1 MKFEIWNLEYEIRTW
16 NQGKQ
21 EQTEMPTYAFKGR
34 NRLNEL
40 VAGERDAASQNE
52 LRALLRREQIILTQ
66 ASEKNSVISIPKLG
80 RRKKVGAKEL
90 AVFTRQFSVMID
102 AGLPLVQCIDIL
114 AEQQQNAF
122 FKDVLRQVRQ
132 NVEEGSTLYAALE
145 KHPKVFDSLYTHMV
159 EAGEAGG
166 VLDLILQRLAT
177 LIEKVVKLKRSIVSA
192 SIYPAA
198 VIAVA
203 IGAIA
208 TIMIVVIPQFEQI
221 FIGLLGP
228 GELLPLP
235 TRIVMGISHFLA
247 GWGGL
252 ALLVMLIGAAV
263 GISYYYKTEKGRW
276 QIDSLLLKTPIFG
289 SILRK
294 VAVARFS
301 RILSTLLSSGVPILQ
316 SLDITA
322 KTAGNVVIEN
332 AILKVRA
339 GVERGENFVDPLKA
353 SKVFPHMVGQMIGV
367 GEQTGALDAMLG
379 KIADFYEEEVDT
391 AIADLLALIEPVLIA
406 FLGVTI
412 GSIVISMYLPLFTL
426 IGKLA
431 SGGK

>member
-1 MKFEIWNLEYEIRTW
+1 
-16 NQGKQ
+16 
-21 EQTEMPTYAFKGR
+21 MPTYAFKGR

-40 VAGERDAASQNE
+40 VTGEREAASQDE
-52 LRALLRREQIILTQ
+52 LRALLRRDQIVMME
-66 ASEKNSVISIPKLG
+66 ASEKGRDIAIPKIG
-80 RRKKVGAKEL
+80 RRKKVKSREL

-102 AGLPLVQCIDIL
+102 AGLPLVQCLDIL
-114 AEQQQNAF
+114 ANQQKNAF
-122 FKDVLRQVRQ
+122 FKEVLLQVRQ

-159 EAGEAGG
+159 EAGETGG

-198 VIAVA
+198 VILVA
-203 IGAIA
+203 IAA
-208 TIMIVVIPQFEQI
+208 VTTIMIVVIPQFEQI

-228 GELLPLP
+228 GEQLPLP
-235 TRIVMGISHFLA
+235 TRIVMGISGFLA

-252 ALLVMLIGAAV
+252 GLLVAIIGASVAV
-263 GISYYYKTEKGRW
+263 SFYYKTPRGRW
-276 QIDSLLLKTPIFG
+276 QIDTLLLKTPIFG
-289 SILRK
+289 GILRK
-294 VAVARFS
+294 VAVARFA

-353 SKVFPHMVGQMIGV
+353 TDVFPHMVAQMVGV

-391 AIADLLALIEPVLIA
+391 AIADLLAMIEPALIA

-412 GSIVISMYLPLFTL
+412 GSIVISMYLPLFSL

-431 SGGK
+431 SGSK

>member
-1 MKFEIWNLEYEIRTW
+1 
-16 NQGKQ
+16 
-21 EQTEMPTYAFKGR
+21 MPTFAYKGR

-40 VAGERDAASQNE
+40 VSGEREAKNQEE
-52 LRALLRREQIILTQ
+52 LRSLLRREQVVMTQ
-66 ASEKNSVISIPKLG
+66 ASEKGRDISIPKLG
-80 RRKKVGAKEL
+80 RRKKVKAKEL

-114 AEQQQNAF
+114 GEQQNNVF

-132 NVEEGSTLYAALE
+132 NVEEGATLFTAMQ
-145 KHPKVFDSLYTHMV
+145 KHPKVFDNLYTSMV
-159 EAGEAGG
+159 EAGETGG

-177 LIEKVVKLKRSIVSA
+177 LIEKVVKLKRNIVSA

-198 VIAVA
+198 VIFVAIAAVA
-203 IGAIA
+203 V
-208 TIMIVVIPQFEQI
+208 IMVVVIPQFQQI
-221 FIGLLGP
+221 FMGLLGP

-235 TRIVMGISHFLA
+235 TRIVMAISNFLA

-252 ALLVMLIGAAV
+252 TSLAGIIGTAF
-263 GISYYYKTEKGRW
+263 GIKFYYKTPKGRW
-276 QIDSLLLKTPIFG
+276 QIDKLVLKLPIFG
-289 SILRK
+289 SLIRK
-294 VAVARFS
+294 IAVARFA

-316 SLDITA
+316 SLEITA
-322 KTAGNVVIEN
+322 KTAGNVIIED

-353 SKVFPHMVGQMIGV
+353 TNVFPHMVSQMIGV
-367 GEQTGALDAMLG
+367 GEQTGAMDAMLG
-379 KIADFYEEEVDT
+379 KIADFYEDEVDM
-391 AIADLLALIEPVLIA
+391 AIADLLGMIEPALIA

-431 SGGK
+431 SGSK

>member
-1 MKFEIWNLEYEIRTW
+1 MID
-16 NQGKQ
+16 
-21 EQTEMPTYAFKGR
+21 
-34 NRLNEL
+34 
-40 VAGERDAASQNE
+40 GEREAATQDD
-52 LRALLRREQIILTQ
+52 LRALLKREQIVMTQ
-66 ASEKNSVISIPKLG
+66 ASEKGREISIPKLG
-80 RRKKVGAKEL
+80 RRKKVKAKEL

-114 AEQQQNAF
+114 GEQQQNQF

-132 NVEEGSTLYAALE
+132 NVEEGSTLYSALE
-145 KHPKVFDSLYTHMV
+145 KHPKVFDSLFTHMV
-159 EAGEAGG
+159 EAGETGG

-198 VIAVA
+198 VILVA

-208 TIMIVVIPQFEQI
+208 IIMVVVIPQFEQI
-221 FIGLLGP
+221 FLGLLGP
-228 GELLPLP
+228 GEALPLP
-235 TRIVMGISHFLA
+235 TRIVMGISGFLA

-252 ALLVMLIGAAV
+252 TTLIVLIGTAV
-263 GISYYYKTEKGRW
+263 GTSYFYKTPKGRW
-276 QIDSLLLKTPIFG
+276 TIDSFLLKLPIFG

-294 VAVARFS
+294 IAVARFS

-322 KTAGNVVIEN
+322 RTAGNVIIED

-339 GVERGENFVDPLKA
+339 GVERGENFVEPLKA
-353 SKVFPHMVGQMIGV
+353 TNVFPHMVGQMIGV
-367 GEQTGALDAMLG
+367 GEQTGALEAMLS

-391 AIADLLALIEPVLIA
+391 AIADLLAMIEPVLIA

-412 GSIVISMYLPLFTL
+412 GSIVISMYLPLFSL

-431 SGGK
+431 GGPK

>member
-1 MKFEIWNLEYEIRTW
+1 
-16 NQGKQ
+16 
-21 EQTEMPTYAFKGR
+21 MPTYVFKGR
-34 NRLNEL
+34 NRLNEI
-40 VAGERDAASQNE
+40 VSGEREAASQDE
-52 LRALLRREQIILTQ
+52 LRALLRREQIVLTQ
-66 ASEKNSVISIPKLG
+66 ASEKGREIAIPKLG
-80 RRKKVGAKEL
+80 RNKKVKAKEL

-102 AGLPLVQCIDIL
+102 AGLPLVQCLDIL

-132 NVEEGSTLYAALE
+132 NVEEGSTLHAAME
-145 KHPKVFDSLYTHMV
+145 KHPKVFDGLYSHMV
-159 EAGEAGG
+159 EAGETGG

-198 VIAVA
+198 VILVAIAAVA
-203 IGAIA
+203 V
-208 TIMIVVIPQFEQI
+208 IMIVVIPQFEQI
-221 FIGLLGP
+221 FLGLLGP
-228 GELLPLP
+228 GEALPLP
-235 TRIVMGISHFLA
+235 TRIVMAISGFLA

-252 ALLVMLIGAAV
+252 ALLVAIIGASV
-263 GISYYYKTEKGRW
+263 GIGAYYKTPKGRW
-276 QIDSLLLKTPIFG
+276 QIDGLMLKLPIFG

-294 VAVARFS
+294 IAVARFS

-322 KTAGNVVIEN
+322 KTAGNVIIED
-332 AILKVRA
+332 AIMKIRA
-339 GVERGENFVDPLKA
+339 GVERGENFVEPLKA
-353 SKVFPHMVGQMIGV
+353 TDVFPHMVGQMVGV

-379 KIADFYEEEVDT
+379 KIADFYEDEVDT
-391 AIADLLALIEPVLIA
+391 AIADLLAMIEPALIA

-431 SGGK
+431 GGAK

>member
-1 MKFEIWNLEYEIRTW
+1 
-16 NQGKQ
+16 
-21 EQTEMPTYAFKGR
+21 MPTFVFKGR

-40 VAGERDAASQNE
+40 IAGEREAATQDE
-52 LRALLRREQIILTQ
+52 LRALLRREQIVLTQ
-66 ASEKNSVISIPKLG
+66 AKEKGREIAIPKIG

-114 AEQQQNAF
+114 GEQQQNAF

-132 NVEEGSTLYAALE
+132 NVEEGSTLYAAFE

-159 EAGEAGG
+159 EAGETGG

-198 VIAVA
+198 VITVA

-208 TIMIVVIPQFEQI
+208 VIMIVVIPQFEQI
-221 FIGLLGP
+221 FLGLLGP
-228 GELLPLP
+228 GEPLPLP
-235 TRIVMGISHFLA
+235 TRIVMAISGFIA

-252 ALLVMLIGAAV
+252 AILMILIGSAV
-263 GISYYYKTEKGRW
+263 GINFYYKTKQGRW

-316 SLDITA
+316 SLDITS
-322 KTAGNVVIEN
+322 KTAGNIVIED
-332 AILKVRA
+332 AIIKVRQ
-339 GVERGENFVDPLKA
+339 GVERGENFVDPLKETN
-353 SKVFPHMVGQMIGV
+353 VFPHMVGQMIGV

-391 AIADLLALIEPVLIA
+391 AIADLLGLMEPVLIA
-406 FLGVTI
+406 FLGITI
-412 GSIVISMYLPLFTL
+412 GSIVISMYLPLFSL
-426 IGKLA
+426 IGKL
-431 SGGK
+431 SGGGK

>member
-1 MKFEIWNLEYEIRTW
+1 REAT
-16 NQGKQ
+16 
-21 EQTEMPTYAFKGR
+21 
-34 NRLNEL
+34 
-40 VAGERDAASQNE
+40 SQDE
-52 LRALLRREQIILTQ
+52 LRALLRREQIVMMQ
-66 ASEKNSVISIPKLG
+66 ASEKGRVVSIPKLG

-114 AEQQQNAF
+114 AEQQQNTF
-122 FKDVLRQVRQ
+122 FKDVLHQVRQ
-132 NVEEGSTLYAALE
+132 NVEEGSTLFAALE
-145 KHPKVFDSLYTHMV
+145 KHPKVFDALYSHMV
-159 EAGEAGG
+159 EAGETGG

-177 LIEKVVKLKRSIVSA
+177 LIEKVVKLKRSLVSA
-192 SIYPAA
+192 SIYPSA
-198 VIAVA
+198 VILVA

-208 TIMIVVIPQFEQI
+208 VIMIVVIPQFEQI
-221 FIGLLGP
+221 FVGMLGP

-235 TRIVMGISHFLA
+235 TRIVMGISGFLA

-252 ALLVMLIGAAV
+252 AILVSIIGASV
-263 GISYYYKTEKGRW
+263 GISYYYKTTKGRW
-276 QIDSLLLKTPIFG
+276 HIDTLLLKLPIFG

-294 VAVARFS
+294 VGVARFS

-316 SLDITA
+316 ALEITS
-322 KTAGNVVIEN
+322 KTAGNVIIED

-339 GVERGENFVDPLKA
+339 GVERGESFVEPLKA
-353 SKVFPHMVGQMIGV
+353 TNVFPHMVSQMIGV

-391 AIADLLALIEPVLIA
+391 AIADLLALIEPLLIA

-412 GSIVISMYLPLFTL
+412 GSIVISMYLPLFSL
-426 IGKLA
+426 IGKLS
-431 SGGK
+431 SGGSK

>member
-1 MKFEIWNLEYEIRTW
+1 
-16 NQGKQ
+16 
-21 EQTEMPTYAFKGR
+21 MPTYAFKGR

-40 VAGERDAASQNE
+40 VAGEKDAATQDE
-52 LRALLRREQIILTQ
+52 LRALLRREQVILTS
-66 ASEKNSVISIPKLG
+66 ASEKGREIALPKLG
-80 RRKKVGAKEL
+80 RRKKVKAKEL

-114 AEQQQNAF
+114 SEQQQNAF
-122 FKDVLRQVRQ
+122 FKDVLREVRQ
-132 NVEEGSTLYAALE
+132 SVEEGSTLFAALE
-145 KHPKVFDSLYTHMV
+145 KHPKVFDNLFTSMV
-159 EAGEAGG
+159 EAGETGG

-198 VIAVA
+198 VITVA
-203 IGAIA
+203 IGAISV
-208 TIMIVVIPQFEQI
+208 IMIVVIPQFQAI
-221 FIGLLGP
+221 FLGLLGP
-228 GELLPLP
+228 GEELPLP
-235 TRIVMGISHFLA
+235 TRIVMGISSFMA

-252 ALLVMLIGAAV
+252 GLLVFLIGA
-263 GISYYYKTEKGRW
+263 GIGIRTYYKTPQGRW
-276 QIDSLLLKTPIFG
+276 NIDKFTLKVPIIG
-289 SILRK
+289 SIIRK

-322 KTAGNVVIEN
+322 KTAGNVIVED

-353 SKVFPHMVGQMIGV
+353 TNVFPHMVSQMVGV

-391 AIADLLALIEPVLIA
+391 AIADLLGLMEPVLIA
-406 FLGVTI
+406 FLGITI
-412 GSIVISMYLPLFTL
+412 GSIVISMYLPLFSL

-431 SGGK
+431 GGPK

>member
-1 MKFEIWNLEYEIRTW
+1 
-16 NQGKQ
+16 
-21 EQTEMPTYAFKGR
+21 MPTFVFKGR
-34 NRLNEL
+34 NRLNEMI
-40 VAGERDAASQNE
+40 AGEREAATQDE
-52 LRALLRREQIILTQ
+52 LRALLRREQIVMTQ
-66 ASEKNSVISIPKLG
+66 ATEKGREISIPKLG

-102 AGLPLVQCIDIL
+102 AGLPLVQCLDIL

-132 NVEEGSTLYAALE
+132 NVEEGATLYQAME
-145 KHPKVFDSLYTHMV
+145 RHPKVFDSLYTHMV
-159 EAGEAGG
+159 EAGETGG

-198 VIAVA
+198 VITVA

-208 TIMIVVIPQFEQI
+208 LIMIVVIPQFEQI
-221 FIGLLGP
+221 FLGLLGP
-228 GELLPLP
+228 GEMLPLP
-235 TRIVMGISHFLA
+235 TRIVMGISSFIA

-252 ALLVMLIGAAV
+252 TIAVIGIGIGV
-263 GISYYYKTEKGRW
+263 GINFYYKTPKGRW

-322 KTAGNVVIEN
+322 KTAGNVVIED
-332 AILKVRA
+332 AIIKVRQ

-353 SKVFPHMVGQMIGV
+353 TGVFPHMVSQMVGV
-367 GEQTGALDAMLG
+367 GEQTGAMDAMLG

-391 AIADLLALIEPVLIA
+391 AIADLLGLMEPVLIA

-412 GSIVISMYLPLFTL
+412 GSIVISMYLPLFSL
-426 IGKLA
+426 IGKL
-431 SGGK
+431 SGGPK

>member
-1 MKFEIWNLEYEIRTW
+1 
-16 NQGKQ
+16 
-21 EQTEMPTYAFKGR
+21 MPTFVYKGR

-40 VAGERDAASQNE
+40 VQGERDANNQEE
-52 LRALLRREQIILTQ
+52 LRALLRREQVVMTQ
-66 ASEKNSVISIPKLG
+66 ASEKGRDISIPKLG

-102 AGLPLVQCIDIL
+102 AGLPLVQCLDIL
-114 AEQQQNAF
+114 AEQQANPF

-132 NVEEGSTLYAALE
+132 NVEEGSTLFTAMQ
-145 KHPKVFDSLYTHMV
+145 KHPRVFDALYTSMV
-159 EAGEAGG
+159 EAGETGG

-198 VIAVA
+198 VILVAIIAVA
-203 IGAIA
+203 V
-208 TIMIVVIPQFEQI
+208 IMIVVIPQFQSI

-235 TRIVMGISHFLA
+235 TRIVVGISAFLA

-252 ALLVMLIGAAV
+252 ATLAASIGIAV
-263 GISYYYKTEKGRW
+263 AVRFYYKTNQGKW
-276 QIDSLLLKTPIFG
+276 NIDKIILKLPVFG
-289 SILRK
+289 SLVRK

-322 KTAGNVVIEN
+322 KTAGNAIIED
-332 AILKVRA
+332 AIFKVRA

-353 SKVFPHMVGQMIGV
+353 TEVFPHMVGQMIGV

-391 AIADLLALIEPVLIA
+391 AIADILAMIEPMLIA

-412 GSIVISMYLPLFTL
+412 GSIVVSMYMPMFTL

-431 SGGK
+431 SGGH

>member
-1 MKFEIWNLEYEIRTW
+1 
-16 NQGKQ
+16 
-21 EQTEMPTYAFKGR
+21 MPTFAYKGR
-34 NRLNEL
+34 NRLNEI
-40 VAGERDAASQNE
+40 VSGERDAASQDE
-52 LRALLRREQIILTQ
+52 LRSLLRREQIVMTQ
-66 ASEKNSVISIPKLG
+66 ASEKGRDISIPKLG

-90 AVFTRQFSVMID
+90 AIFTRQFSVMID
-102 AGLPLVQCIDIL
+102 AGLPLVQCLDIL
-114 AEQQQNAF
+114 AEQQKNTF

-132 NVEEGSTLYAALE
+132 NVEEGSTLFASMQ
-145 KHPKVFDSLYTHMV
+145 KHPRVFDALYTSMV
-159 EAGEAGG
+159 EAGETGG

-198 VIAVA
+198 VVFVAIAAVA
-203 IGAIA
+203 V
-208 TIMIVVIPQFEQI
+208 IMIVVIPQFQQI
-221 FIGLLGP
+221 FLGLLGP

-235 TRIVMGISHFLA
+235 TRIVMAISSFLA
-247 GWGGL
+247 GWGGF
-252 ALLVMLIGAAV
+252 ATLVTIIGSVV
-263 GISYYYKTEKGRW
+263 GIRYYYKTERGRW
-276 QIDSLLLKTPIFG
+276 QIDTIVLKIPVFG
-289 SILRK
+289 SLIRK
-294 VAVARFS
+294 IAVARFS

-332 AILKVRA
+332 AIFKVRA

-353 SKVFPHMVGQMIGV
+353 TEVFPHMVGQMIGV

-391 AIADLLALIEPVLIA
+391 AIADILSMIEPMLIL

-431 SGGK
+431 SGSK